1 MDRKSRHKIWKLE
14 RLLSKAEK
22 LRATVLTK
30 QEQSRVPLEQTF
42 RTVRRVIRCHATAVA
57 AIVISG
63 KPKIDEPLVRAWA
76 RTLAYHRIDVENSTT
91 NNDLD
96 EDDGWAYLED
106 GSIYKDLHN
115 AAKKIYPAI
124 VEDPDY
130 ARPQHWWDPDI
141 VHAPESARFTEIFRT
156 APGWLLE
163 FTRIRLDARVLE
175 FGLPK
180 ISAEPIWGVD
190 GLKDFKRWPLLPL
203 GTMAAGGPV
212 PKEADSDLSPGER
225 RFYREMRDRPREEWS
240 RSERRM
246 MSELIKRV
254 PLQK

>member
-1 MDRKSRHKIWKLE
+1 MTIG
-14 RLLSKAEK
+14 
-22 LRATVLTK
+22 
-30 QEQSRVPLEQTF
+30 
-42 RTVRRVIRCHATAVA
+42 RRVAN
-57 AIVISG
+57 
-63 KPKIDEPLVRAWA
+63 
-76 RTLAYHRIDVENSTT
+76 Y
-91 NNDLD
+91 
-96 EDDGWAYLED
+96 
-106 GSIYKDLHN
+106 DLHE

-130 ARPQHWWDPDI
+130 ARPQHRWDFPI

-163 FTRIRLDARVLE
+163 FTRIEWDAYVLK
-175 FGLPK
+175 FDLPE
-180 ISAEPIWGVD
+180 ISDELVWGVE
-190 GLKDFKRWPLLPL
+190 GLKDSERWPRLPL

-212 PKEADSDLSPGER
+212 PKTAEDELSQEEQ

-254 PLQK
+254 PLEK

>member
-1 MDRKSRHKIWKLE
+1 MDRSSRHRVWKLE

-22 LRATVLTK
+22 LLPAVLTK
-30 QEQSRVPLEQTF
+30 REESRVSLEQRF
-42 RTVRRVIRCHATAVA
+42 RIILPTIRWHATAVA
-57 AIVISG
+57 AIVLFG

-76 RTLAYHRIDVENSTT
+76 RTLAYYGIEGATT
-91 NNDLD
+91 PNNDLQ
-96 EDDGWAYLED
+96 DDTLDDDWMDLEMTPNND
-106 GSIYKDLHN
+106 QHK
-115 AAKKIYPAI
+115 AAKKIYPVI

-130 ARPQHWWDPDI
+130 ARPQHRWDPDI

-163 FTRIRLDARVLE
+163 FCYIELDARLLE
-175 FGLPK
+175 FNLPNL
-180 ISAEPIWGVD
+180 SAEHVWGVE
-190 GLKDFKRWPLLPL
+190 GLKDLERWPLLPL
-203 GTMAAGGPV
+203 GTMAAG
-212 PKEADSDLSPGER
+212 KEADSDLSPGER